1 MGRNLSDMRVLVA
14 EDESLVALDVE
25 CMLQDLGCEVVG
37 PVASVEEASERVALE
52 RLDMAILDVNLRGR
66 QSFEVAEQLLSR
78 GVPVIL
84 ASGYDDA
91 HQFPETL
98 RSLPRLMK
106 PYDGGAL
113 AQAVTAAL
121 EPAE

>member
-1 MGRNLSDMRVLVA
+1 MRRNLADLRVLVA
-14 EDESLVALDVE
+14 EDETLVALDVE

-37 PVASVEEASERVALE
+37 PFASVEEAAERAASE
-52 RLDMAILDVNLRGR
+52 RLDAAILDVNLRGR
-66 QSFEVAEQLLSR
+66 QSFGVAEQLVSR

-84 ASGYDDA
+84 ASGYDDVQ
-91 HQFPETL
+91 QFPEPL

-106 PYDGGAL
+106 PYDEGAL
-113 AQAVTAAL
+113 ARAVTAAL